1 MINIKAE
8 NKGGHTELAIKIGGE
23 GKDIIYESVAIM
35 CNLPKQIKDIST
47 PLFLRFLAELAEMDI
62 FGVAERS
69 KQEADDDDQ

>member
-8 NKGGHTELAIKIGGE
+8 NKGDHTELAIKIGGE
-23 GKDIIYESVAIM
+23 GQDIIYESVAIM

-47 PLFLRFLAELAEMDI
+47 PLFLRFLAELAETDI

-69 KQEADDDDQ
+69 KEEADDDD